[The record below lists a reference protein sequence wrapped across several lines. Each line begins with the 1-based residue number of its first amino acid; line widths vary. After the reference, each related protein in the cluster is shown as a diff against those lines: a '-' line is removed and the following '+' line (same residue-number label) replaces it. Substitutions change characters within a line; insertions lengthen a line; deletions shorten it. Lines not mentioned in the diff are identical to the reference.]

1 MHKQHLIIDAQFG
14 STGKGLYAGY
24 LARQIQ
30 CDTIAY
36 SPSPNAGHTLLW
48 RGHSFIHKM
57 LPSGIT
63 SPMLQKIVL
72 GPGSLID
79 LDRLHAEL
87 CGIFESLPR
96 FRDIKIF
103 VHKHAACVY
112 DRHRQAEAQGGT
124 APGSTRQGVGAAQ
137 RERILR
143 SPAQNNVIGNAD
155 HPVLRLVHLV
165 DTVTM
170 QQIYGE
176 SQVLLVE
183 SCQGYSLS
191 MYHGQYPYTTCRDVT
206 AASIMADTGVPMG
219 RVLPTVHG
227 TFRTYPIRVANR
239 PESGEWSGPSYSDSA
254 EITFESIGQQQELTT
269 VTKLPRRLFTWS
281 QRQAIE
287 ACTQNRISVG
297 FLNFA
302 QYPIKFSHLIDIWE
316 QLNECTQVKYLGFG
330 PDIED
335 VYRVGSPSLEI
346 HRITKIYER
355 YRGAAT

>member
-1 MHKQHLIIDAQFG
+1 MLKQHLIIDAQFG
-14 STGKGLYAGY
+14 STGKGLYAGF
-24 LARQIQ
+24 LAQQIQ

-36 SPSPNAGHTLLW
+36 SPSPNAGHTLIW
-48 RGHSFIHKM
+48 EGRSFIHKM

-63 SPMLQKIVL
+63 SPMLRQIVL

-87 CGIFESLPR
+87 CGIFISLPH
-96 FRDIKIF
+96 FREIKIF
-103 VHKHAACVY
+103 IHKHAACVY
-112 DRHRQAEAQGGT
+112 DRHRKAESQGGT

-143 SPAQNNVIGNAD
+143 SPTLNNVITNAD
-155 HPVLRLVHLV
+155 HPVLRLVSLV
-165 DTVTM
+165 DTADM

-176 SQVLLVE
+176 SQSLLIE

-206 AASIMADTGVPMG
+206 TASIMADTGVPMG
-219 RVLPTVHG
+219 RTLPTVHG

-281 QRQAIE
+281 QQQAVE
-287 ACTQNRISVG
+287 ACAQNRIGVG

-302 QYPIKFSHLIDIWE
+302 QYPIKFNHLIDIWE
-316 QLNECTQVKYLGFG
+316 RLNECTQVKYLGFG
-330 PDIED
+330 PDVKDI
-335 VYRVGSPSLEI
+335 YRVGAPSLETD
-346 HRITKIYER
+346 RIASIYQR

>member
-48 RGHSFIHKM
+48 CDHSFIHKM

-87 CGIFESLPR
+87 CSIFECLPR
-96 FRDIKIF
+96 FRDVKIF
-103 VHKHAACVY
+103 IHKHAACVY

-143 SPAQNNVIGNAD
+143 SPAQNNVISNAD

-165 DTVTM
+165 DTVNM

-176 SQVLLVE
+176 SQVLLIE

-219 RVLPTVHG
+219 RVLPIVHG

-254 EITFESIGQQQELTT
+254 EITFESIRQQQELTT

-281 QRQAIE
+281 QQQAIE

-335 VYRVGSPSLEI
+335 VYRVGAPSLEVD
-346 HRITKIYER
+346 RITKIYER